1 MLGKELATE
10 GPGETLASAVRAAT
24 LLGAKGLAGWW
35 LRSSDDCGSVKF
47 RMRPAVVMHVSICS
61 RGCLRSSACPVLSV
75 SVMFLSPH
83 PHVGLPALPPVP
95 APVSWEPPRPSRPG
109 PRSLAQ
115 MLIGGLLSP
124 LHSASHPLSSL
135 CSSSLCGIVSSFSF
149 CLLVP

>member
-1 MLGKELATE
+1 MQRRDPGRPWPQRLELPPSLGTKD
-10 GPGETLASAVRAAT
+10 
-24 LLGAKGLAGWW
+24 LAGWL
-35 LRSSDDCGSVKF
+35 LRSSADCSSVKF

-61 RGCLRSSACPVLSV
+61 RGCLWASTCPVLPV

-95 APVSWEPPRPSRPG
+95 TPTSWEPPRPSRPG
-109 PRSLAQ
+109 PCSLAQ

-124 LHSASHPLSSL
+124 LHSASHPISSL